1 MWSDYAA
8 LSKTSSANDMQL
20 YLLTACGGNGE
31 GDVDGDGGGF
41 EGESLMRQWL
51 ERLYLLI

>member
-8 LSKTSSANDMQL
+8 LSKISSANDMQL

-41 EGESLMRQWL
+41 EGE
-51 ERLYLLI
+51 

>member
-1 MWSDYAA
+1 
-8 LSKTSSANDMQL
+8 MQRYL
-20 YLLTACGGNGE
+20 KLVVPTIFSLCLLTACGGNG
-31 GDVDGDGGGF
+31 GADVDGDGGGF